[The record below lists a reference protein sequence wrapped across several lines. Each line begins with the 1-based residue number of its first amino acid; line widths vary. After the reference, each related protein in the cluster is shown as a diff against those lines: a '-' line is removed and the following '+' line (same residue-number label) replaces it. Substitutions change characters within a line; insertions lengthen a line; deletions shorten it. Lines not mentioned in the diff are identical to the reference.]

1 MSTSA
6 RRRPAIGSFGTS
18 FGFFGGGGNG
28 GSFGPDADP
37 QAALQL
43 DLQAL
48 AIPDSPPLLPRSLMR
63 SPKLP
68 LELQSHPDEVLPSAR
83 QRSNGQ
89 EYKGSNC

>member
-1 MSTSA
+1 MVMKVA
-6 RRRPAIGSFGTS
+6 GKEAPLAQMQIPKRL
-18 FGFFGGGGNG
+18 
-28 GSFGPDADP
+28 
-37 QAALQL
+37 LQL
-43 DLQAL
+43 HLQAL
-48 AIPDSPPLLPRSLMR
+48 AIPDSRPLLPHSLMR